1 MLKLKTISGITPDYI
16 HQVFSSA
23 NFSSESE
30 QESVELINNKGN
42 QAANL
47 VNILKPEALE
57 DNSALN
63 EISEATNVDVEVLK
77 DLAGTKSAAIEKADE
92 EGLPEEKAEE
102 MYFSLLTNENFMPE
116 ILSKGL
122 NSRGVNAF
130 FSDEEISEGT
140 SNEDEST
147 INAIKVI
154 KHVDDAVL
162 NTEGANEV
170 ADVISEAT
178 NGDKEVIKEVLELKE
193 DAVEKTNFSNLAVFS
208 RVVDEIAAQAGLE
221 ADASVANVLN
231 TLRTKA
237 EEMENRISSGEGVI
251 KTEQQVQDSSE
262 TPLTNVDKFAPNSLP
277 ESVGS
282 KIEADIKGSYAL
294 TNTNNTST
302 PPSGSVETLF
312 SNNVQN
318 PHLPANITNNYS
330 QLGLQGAPDTAL
342 VNRNYSNNDSEGDV
356 VSTILNISATNIRR
370 NN

>member
-1 MLKLKTISGITPDYI
+1 MLKLQTVSGISPDYI
-16 HQVFSSA
+16 NQVFSSA

-57 DNSALN
+57 DNTALN
-63 EISEATNVDVEVLK
+63 EISEATNVDVDVLK
-77 DLAGTKSAAIEKADE
+77 DLAGTKSAAVEKADE

-102 MYFSLLTNENFMPE
+102 MYFSLLESFMPE

-122 NSRGVNAF
+122 QSRGVYAF
-130 FSDEEISEGT
+130 FSDDEISEGT
-140 SNEDEST
+140 SNGDEST

-154 KHVDDAVL
+154 KYVDDSAL
-162 NTEGANEV
+162 NSEGSNEI
-170 ADVISEAT
+170 ADIISEAT
-178 NGDKEVIKEVLELKE
+178 NGDKEVIQEVLELKE

-208 RVVDEIAAQAGLE
+208 KVVDEIAAQAGLE

-251 KTEQQVQDSSE
+251 KTEQQVQDPSE

-282 KIEADIKGSYAL
+282 KIEADIKGSYTL

-302 PPSGSVETLF
+302 PPNGSVETLF
-312 SNNVQN
+312 SMKN
-318 PHLPANITNNYS
+318 PNLPSNLTNNYS
-330 QLGLQGAPDTAL
+330 PLGLQGAPDTAL
-342 VNRNYSNNDSEGDV
+342 VNRNYSSNDSEDV